1 MLRTYSE
8 PSHIQIQTIDWH
20 TFLLESKLRL
30 IPLDDTPTRKKI
42 LDQLA
47 INRSI
52 LAPIRRL
59 PVEIQSEIFSCV
71 QRLSPLRSLQ
81 VMTVISHVCYTWR
94 AAARGHGTLWTK
106 VVVEKLG
113 DFDDYCE
120 RYLPMTRAVPLELR
134 CDNREILP
142 DLWDLIAPYASRW
155 RRITLVADLSML
167 PNLKVLYMENL
178 ERLIVDAYDAPLS
191 AGLSALDFVVA
202 PRLRHLA
209 LTLDA
214 LQSERQLHVP
224 TIRALT
230 SVDITAMS
238 PFPVT
243 RTPPLLQAC
252 RKTMQSLTLRVRY
265 PIEGPEGSYPR
276 SASDTFVMKALTHL
290 VLINSAC
297 ALLNHIFAQVLH
309 ELIIGNVPEYGTRSL
324 MAFLTRDQTSRH
336 LNSLRVYTVEEKDM
350 ASWIPCLQLMDKLRL
365 LYFDDLLSNPEF
377 LETLFLR
384 ADRPTLLPS
393 LRYIAIWD
401 IFHDNPDLQDII
413 GRMCASRARFTV
425 VRGRRR
431 LEVVGWI
438 NDGI

>member
-1 MLRTYSE
+1 
-8 PSHIQIQTIDWH
+8 
-20 TFLLESKLRL
+20 
-30 IPLDDTPTRKKI
+30 
-42 LDQLA
+42 
-47 INRSI
+47 
-52 LAPIRRL
+52 
-59 PVEIQSEIFSCV
+59 
-71 QRLSPLRSLQ
+71 
-81 VMTVISHVCYTWR
+81 MTVISHVCYTWR
-94 AAARGHGTLWTK
+94 AAAARGHGTLWTK

-134 CDNREILP
+134 CDNRGILP
-142 DLWDLIAPYASRW
+142 DLWDPIAPYAPRW

-167 PNLKVLYMENL
+167 SNLKVLYMENL

-230 SVDITAMS
+230 SVDIRAMS

-243 RTPPLLQAC
+243 RTLPLLQAC
-252 RKTMQSLTLRVRY
+252 RETMQSLNLRVRY

-297 ALLNHIFAQVLH
+297 ALLNHIFAPVLH

-336 LNSLRVYTVEEKDM
+336 LNSLRIYTVEEKDM
-350 ASWIPCLQLMDKLRL
+350 ASWIPCLQLMDKLRI

-413 GRMCASRARFTV
+413 GRMLGQEF
-425 VRGRRR
+425 R
-431 LEVVGWI
+431 LTILDWGPGTQGMQSGKLA
-438 NDGI
+438 D